1 MEKTLMTREGFNK
14 MTEDLRRLK
23 QLELK
28 ECLQNLVDARD
39 KGDLSENAEYEV
51 AKQSLEDLN
60 AKLAKL
66 GNILDNSQ
74 IVEPPVDNGTV
85 QMLTWVKFRNLTTKS
100 EIEYRI
106 VPEHEIDIKA
116 GRISHLSPIGK
127 SLMNKKVGDKF
138 QVTIPA
144 GILDLE
150 VINIRVK

>member
-1 MEKTLMTREGFNK
+1 MTRDGFNK
-14 MTEDLRRLK
+14 MTEDFRTLK
-23 QLELK
+23 QVELK

-60 AKLAKL
+60 AKLAKI
-66 GNILDNSQ
+66 GNILDNAQ

>member
-1 MEKTLMTREGFNK
+1 MEKTLMTRDGFNK
-14 MTEDLRRLK
+14 MTEDFRTLK
-23 QLELK
+23 QVELK

-60 AKLAKL
+60 AKLAKI
-66 GNILDNSQ
+66 GNILDNAQ